1 MNQLKCEMCGSTD
14 IVKQDGMFV
23 CQVCGTKYS
32 VEEAKKMM
40 IEGTVEVTGSVK
52 IDSSDELEKLY
63 KVARRAK
70 NDGDN
75 SKAREYYDKILER
88 DPTSWEAYF
97 YVKFDSNIKRDFN
110 KEVVRVTLT
119 FVKDIVSNKEN
130 QIAAVKEIAEYCM
143 INVQEIICNI
153 TKIYK
158 EELEQYN
165 THTSWYK
172 LESYPGD
179 PTAIVAYYSY
189 EDAVHN
195 YKLAFEQLDREKKFL
210 YFLGDSIED
219 QFYDYEELK
228 PTITTAWKEGVQQH
242 NKIMGLY
249 VDKETNENLIK
260 NYVKKIQK
268 YDPHYVAP
276 EHVAPDIIAP
286 VRKEFKTAKA
296 GCYIATCVYGSYD
309 CPEVWTLRRYRDSK
323 LGASHG
329 GRAFIR
335 LYYAISPT
343 LVKWFG
349 NTNWFK
355 KMWRGVLDKKVKKL
369 QTQGY
374 ESTPYDDID
383 WRK

>member
-1 MNQLKCEMCGSTD
+1 MCGSTD

-23 CQVCGTKYS
+23 CQTCGTKYS

-40 IEGTVEVTGSVK
+40 VEGVVEVTGTVK
-52 IDSSDELEKLY
+52 VDSSDELEKLY

-70 NDGDN
+70 NDGN
-75 SKAREYYDKILER
+75 KNKAEEYYNMILER

-97 YVKFDSNIKRDFN
+97 YAKYDSNLKRDFN

-143 INVQEIICNI
+143 IDVQKEICSR

-158 EELEQYN
+158 ERLEQYN
-165 THTSWYK
+165 THTPWYK

-179 PTAIVAYYSY
+179 PTAIVSYYSY
-189 EDAVHN
+189 GDAVYN

-210 YFLGDSIED
+210 YFLGDSIEE
-219 QFYDYEELK
+219 QFYDYKELK
-228 PTITTAWKEGVQQH
+228 PTIITAWKEGVQQH
-242 NKIMGLY
+242 NKLVDLY
-249 VDKETNENLIK
+249 DDKETNKNLIK

-268 YDPHYVAP
+268 YDPDYVAP
-276 EHVAPDIIAP
+276 DHVAPDIIAP
-286 VRKEFKTAKA
+286 VRKEFKTVQK
-296 GCYIATCVYGSYD
+296 GCYIATCVYGSYN
-309 CPEVWTLRRYRDSK
+309 CPEVWTLRRYRDNK

-349 NTNWFK
+349 DTKWFK
-355 KMWRGVLDKKVKKL
+355 KMWRGVLDKKVQKL
-369 QTQGY
+369 QAQGY

-383 WRK
+383 WKK